1 MQNNLKYEIKYLT
14 IYLIS
19 NSIGVFIASKMWLA
33 DNLELSYFKKEIMLL
48 LLSTAICWFGILHLS
63 IFIVRKFILKID
75 INEFYGLIRLTSNN
89 FLKAYIGEESAL
101 KFKKF
106 FSLISFS
113 VLLITITAF
122 ISGNS
127 LYKNYQ
133 LKNFGKV
140 EEVTVIEI
148 HKDAQENPYIFFK
161 YNNGKSSTNI
171 YNEGYNIGDKI
182 NIIYSVRNPK
192 VVELQNN

>member
-1 MQNNLKYEIKYLT
+1 M
-14 IYLIS
+14 
-19 NSIGVFIASKMWLA
+19 
-33 DNLELSYFKKEIMLL
+33 
-48 LLSTAICWFGILHLS
+48 
-63 IFIVRKFILKID
+63 
-75 INEFYGLIRLTSNN
+75 
-89 FLKAYIGEESAL
+89 
-101 KFKKF
+101 
-106 FSLISFS
+106 ISFS